1 MRDDTFRDF
10 VLEQLSG
17 LDGLTCRRM
26 FGGHG
31 LYAGDQFFGI
41 VHEGRLYFKANS
53 TTRAGYEAA
62 GMHAFQPS
70 PRQTLKNYL
79 EVPASVLEQR
89 PDLLDWA
96 RQAAAVY
103 AVGQ

>member
-1 MRDDTFRDF
+1 MRDDTFKDF

-17 LDGLTCRRM
+17 LEALTCRRM

-41 VHEGRLYFKANS
+41 VHGGRLYFKADAA
-53 TTRAGYEAA
+53 TRVGYEAA
-62 GMHAFQPS
+62 GMKAFQPS

-79 EVPASVLEQR
+79 EVPASILEQR
-89 PDLLDWA
+89 QALLDWA
-96 RQAAAVY
+96 RQAATVA